1 MKAGSKKV
9 GQIPSTAK
17 GGTVSMSKNGRCKCA
32 HTVDTRLHVF
42 KSTLFSFL
50 SSCRFVVIG
59 IIGRTAFFS
68 RKWLYS
74 LPFCDTKI
82 AHFFTIFPKNLLK
95 KASSL
100 KHSHKGTKSIG
111 FEHNVCGT
119 LTKSLG
125 SRLLRH
131 SSITFKQTSSFSLE
145 EFIRKLFG
153 TWRSHISGWR
163 KYCKHSGNRA
173 ENDDLMT
180 LSSSWLQYLTENDDL
195 MTLSSSWLQY
205 LRNPSAVTSNGG

>member
-1 MKAGSKKV
+1 
-9 GQIPSTAK
+9 
-17 GGTVSMSKNGRCKCA
+17 MSKNGRCKCA

-42 KSTLFSFL
+42 KSTLFS
-50 SSCRFVVIG
+50 SCHFGVIG
-59 IIGRTAFFS
+59 IIGRLAFSS

-74 LPFCDTKI
+74 LPFFDTKI
-82 AHFFTIFPKNLLK
+82 AHFLTIFPKNLLK
-95 KASSL
+95 KVSSL
-100 KHSHKGTKSIG
+100 KHFHKGTKSIG

-153 TWRSHISGWR
+153 TLSSDISGWR
-163 KYCKHSGNRA
+163 KYCKHSWNRA

-180 LSSSWLQYLTENDDL
+180 V
-195 MTLSSSWLQY
+195 SSSWLQY

>member
-17 GGTVSMSKNGRCKCA
+17 CGTVSMSKNGRCKCA

-42 KSTLFSFL
+42 KSTLFS
-50 SSCRFVVIG
+50 SCHFGVIG
-59 IIGRTAFFS
+59 IIGRLAFSS

-74 LPFCDTKI
+74 LPFFDTKI
-82 AHFFTIFPKNLLK
+82 AHFLTIFPKNLLK

-119 LTKSLG
+119 F
-125 SRLLRH
+125 LLFVVYVPH
-131 SSITFKQTSSFSLE
+131 PL
-145 EFIRKLFG
+145 L
-153 TWRSHISGWR
+153 
-163 KYCKHSGNRA
+163 N
-173 ENDDLMT
+173 
-180 LSSSWLQYLTENDDL
+180 
-195 MTLSSSWLQY
+195 
-205 LRNPSAVTSNGG
+205 